1 MFDAA
6 RHRRMPLALL
16 AALAA
21 AITVATLLTSCSH
34 QRALVQAPGEPQEK
48 LTTMVTNDADV
59 IIIGAGLSGLA
70 TALELKKAGLRPLVL
85 ELAPRVG
92 GRVRTLR
99 YRWNEEDLA
108 VDSGMEEYWESNPA
122 VEYLMAL
129 KLPHR
134 SDVAMSSMRL
144 AGKLFTLG
152 STDLDVETYMK
163 RLFTASE
170 RGALERFKKQ
180 VAPTVR
186 QLVAY
191 QHKNDGDAMLPAA
204 LLGLKDISFKDYVM
218 KEAKLPAKVA
228 DWVRVSIECEIG
240 TEWHKISALDGLA
253 EFHIFLG
260 NEGKGEL
267 SYRVTGGNDAF
278 ALGLAAEVGWQHI
291 LTNQRVTVVRR
302 RGFRSLVQ
310 VMDATTNRQMIYE
323 AKHVVT
329 TVPPYRLVMEVQ
341 FDPPL
346 SNSKL
351 AAIKSQTYGSYFK
364 AHVFVPKTAERFWTD
379 QGGESALPILSDSE
393 LGVIYDGNPDHQG
406 KTKILS
412 LLVHGAQAESFNF
425 MPLDLVRDLVK
436 NSLDRLWPGIKGEI
450 LNMEFYR
457 YHPRAIAS
465 WPVGRSRFDELSQAV
480 RRPEN
485 GLYFAG
491 DFTESSHSDG
501 AFLSARRVVRQILK
515 AEGAAP

>member
-21 AITVATLLTSCSH
+21 AITVATLLTSCLH
-34 QRALVQAPGEPQEK
+34 QRALVQARGEPQEK

-85 ELAPRVG
+85 ELARGWGPG
-92 GRVRTLR
+92 AHSA

-108 VDSGMEEYWESNPA
+108 VDSGMEEYWESNPPWNISWHSNSPPFRRRH
-122 VEYLMAL
+122 V
-129 KLPHR
+129 
-134 SDVAMSSMRL
+134 SMRL

-228 DWVRVSIECEIG
+228 DWERVSIECEIG

-267 SYRVTGGNDAF
+267 SYRVTGATTPL
-278 ALGLAAEVGWQHI
+278 LGLAAGWGVH
-291 LTNQRVTVVRR
+291 LTNQRVTVRR

-310 VMDATTNRQMIYE
+310 VMDAPP
-323 AKHVVT
+323 
-329 TVPPYRLVMEVQ
+329 TVR
-341 FDPPL
+341 
-346 SNSKL
+346 
-351 AAIKSQTYGSYFK
+351 
-364 AHVFVPKTAERFWTD
+364 
-379 QGGESALPILSDSE
+379 
-393 LGVIYDGNPDHQG
+393 
-406 KTKILS
+406 
-412 LLVHGAQAESFNF
+412 
-425 MPLDLVRDLVK
+425 
-436 NSLDRLWPGIKGEI
+436 
-450 LNMEFYR
+450 
-457 YHPRAIAS
+457 
-465 WPVGRSRFDELSQAV
+465 
-480 RRPEN
+480 
-485 GLYFAG
+485 
-491 DFTESSHSDG
+491 
-501 AFLSARRVVRQILK
+501 
-515 AEGAAP
+515 